1 MQVTCVRCEQSF
13 FAVATDRPRP
23 DSISVEDVALAARTL
38 AQAHSLS
45 QLFDLR

>member
-1 MQVTCVRCEQSF
+1 MRITCVGCEQSF

-23 DSISVEDVALAARTL
+23 DSISVEDVAVAARAL
-38 AQAHSLS
+38 EQARSLS